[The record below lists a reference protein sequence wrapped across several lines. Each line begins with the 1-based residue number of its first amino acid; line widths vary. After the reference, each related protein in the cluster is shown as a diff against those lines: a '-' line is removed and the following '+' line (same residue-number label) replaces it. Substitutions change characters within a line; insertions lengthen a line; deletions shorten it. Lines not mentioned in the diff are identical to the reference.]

1 MGAPELSSP
10 TDEAIQHDPEQARIN
25 QENVDLERLG
35 RERPKCFGGA
45 WSEISFCLSIF
56 MSQILA
62 EYYISGSN
70 VLLPTLVRELDLP
83 KASAV
88 WPSTALSLVVTST
101 LLIFGRLTDMFGGY
115 IIYSGGAIWLTISSI
130 LCGVSQTWLM
140 LIICR
145 ALQGFAL
152 AAFLPSGMMIL
163 GSTYRPGPRKNIV
176 FSIYGACAA
185 LGFFVGIFFSGLTG
199 EYLTWRW
206 YFFFGAILSAIT
218 SALSLFSIPRD
229 YSEMRKLG
237 IQMDWA
243 GACLSIPAAVFIV
256 FAIADSSYAPQG
268 WRTPYIPLF
277 LALGLI
283 FLGMMVYVEGWVVKN
298 PLLPGDIFRVKY
310 MLPLVVALLFLYGTL
325 GIFLLYAVLYM
336 SDIMGASPMQIVA
349 WAAPMGIGGLIL
361 SVGGGMI
368 FHKVP
373 GTILMLISC
382 LGYVGSGLFF
392 AVIPLGG
399 NYWAFVFPSMICG
412 TVGIDI
418 SFNIANVFI
427 TTNLPKSRQGLAGA
441 LINCTLHMGIAVLL
455 GFADIVQT
463 QTPDLGSR
471 RSYKAV
477 FWYQTGL
484 AILGLLIVAFFVRIR
499 EAKSEFTLDE
509 REAMA
514 AEGNERAGEVGDV

>member
-1 MGAPELSSP
+1 MGVPEAPGPSN
-10 TDEAIQHDPEQARIN
+10 EAIQHDPEQARIN
-25 QENVDLERLG
+25 QETVDLERLG
-35 RERPKCFGGA
+35 RERPKCFAGP

-70 VLLPTLVRELDLP
+70 VLLPTLVKELDLP
-83 KASAV
+83 EASAI

-115 IIYSGGAIWLTISSI
+115 LIYSGGAIWLTISSI

-152 AAFLPSGMMIL
+152 AAFLPSGIMVL

-185 LGFFVGIFFSGLTG
+185 LGFFVGIFFSGLSG

-229 YSEMRKLG
+229 YSEKRKLG
-237 IQMDWA
+237 IQMDWP
-243 GACLSIPAAVFIV
+243 GACLSIPAAVLIV

-283 FLGMMVYVEGWVVKN
+283 LLGIMVYVEGWVVKN
-298 PLLPGDIFRVKY
+298 PLLPGDVFRVKY
-310 MLPLVVALLFLYGTL
+310 MLPLVIALLFLYGTL

-349 WAAPMGIGGLIL
+349 WAAPMGVGGLIL

-392 AVIPLGG
+392 AVIPIGG
-399 NYWAFVFPSMICG
+399 NYWAFVFPAMICG

-418 SFNIANVFI
+418 SFNLANVFI

-441 LINCTLHMGIAVLL
+441 LINCTLHMGIAVML
-455 GFADIVQT
+455 GFADIVHT
-463 QTPDLGSR
+463 QTSELGTID
-471 RSYKAV
+471 SYKAV

-484 AILGLLIVAFFVRIR
+484 AILGMLIVAFFVRIR

-514 AEGNERAGEVGDV
+514 AEGNARAVEV

>member
-1 MGAPELSSP
+1 
-10 TDEAIQHDPEQARIN
+10 
-25 QENVDLERLG
+25 
-35 RERPKCFGGA
+35 
-45 WSEISFCLSIF
+45 
-56 MSQILA
+56 
-62 EYYISGSN
+62 
-70 VLLPTLVRELDLP
+70 
-83 KASAV
+83 
-88 WPSTALSLVVTST
+88 
-101 LLIFGRLTDMFGGY
+101 
-115 IIYSGGAIWLTISSI
+115 
-130 LCGVSQTWLM
+130 
-140 LIICR
+140 
-145 ALQGFAL
+145 
-152 AAFLPSGMMIL
+152 
-163 GSTYRPGPRKNIV
+163 
-176 FSIYGACAA
+176 
-185 LGFFVGIFFSGLTG
+185 
-199 EYLTWRW
+199 
-206 YFFFGAILSAIT
+206 
-218 SALSLFSIPRD
+218 
-229 YSEMRKLG
+229 
-237 IQMDWA
+237 
-243 GACLSIPAAVFIV
+243 
-256 FAIADSSYAPQG
+256 
-268 WRTPYIPLF
+268 
-277 LALGLI
+277 
-283 FLGMMVYVEGWVVKN
+283 
-298 PLLPGDIFRVKY
+298 
-310 MLPLVVALLFLYGTL
+310 
-325 GIFLLYAVLYM
+325 
-336 SDIMGASPMQIVA
+336 MQIVA

-463 QTPDLGSR
+463 QTSDLGSR

>member
-1 MGAPELSSP
+1 MGVPETLSP
-10 TDEAIQHDPEQARIN
+10 HDGVLPPDPEQARIN
-25 QENVDLERLG
+25 HELADLERLG

-70 VLLPTLVRELDLP
+70 VLLPTLVKELDLP
-83 KASAV
+83 EASAI

-115 IIYSGGAIWLTISSI
+115 AIYNAGAIWLTISSI

-140 LIICR
+140 LVICR

-152 AAFLPSGMMIL
+152 AAFLPSGIMIL

-185 LGFFVGIFFSGLTG
+185 LGFFVGIFFSGLSG

-218 SALSLFSIPRD
+218 AALSLWSIPRD
-229 YSEMRKLG
+229 FAEKRNSGVK
-237 IQMDWA
+237 MDWP
-243 GACLSIPAAVFIV
+243 GACLSVPAAVLIV
-256 FAIADSSYAPQG
+256 FAIADSSHAPQG
-268 WRTPYIPLF
+268 WKTPYIPLF

-283 FLGMMVYVEGWVVKN
+283 ILGVMVYVEGWVVKN
-298 PLLPGDIFRVKY
+298 PLLPGDIFKVKY
-310 MLPLVVALLFLYGTL
+310 MLPLVIALLFLYGTL
-325 GIFLLYAVLYM
+325 GTFLLYAVLYM

-349 WAAPMGIGGLIL
+349 WTAPMGVGGLIL
-361 SVGGGMI
+361 
-368 FHKVP
+368 
-373 GTILMLISC
+373 
-382 LGYVGSGLFF
+382 
-392 AVIPLGG
+392 
-399 NYWAFVFPSMICG
+399 
-412 TVGIDI
+412 
-418 SFNIANVFI
+418 FNLANVFI
-427 TTNLPKSRQGLAGA
+427 TTNLPKARQGLAGA
-441 LINCTLHMGIAVLL
+441 LINCTLHMGIAVML

-463 QTPDLGSR
+463 ETVVDSGTR
-471 RSYKAV
+471 ESYKAV

-484 AILGLLIVAFFVRIR
+484 AILGLIIVVLFVRIR
-499 EAKSEFTLDE
+499 EAKSELTLDE
-509 REAMA
+509 REVMA
-514 AEGNERAGEVGDV
+514 ATAGEV

>member
-1 MGAPELSSP
+1 MGAPDTPGPS
-10 TDEAIQHDPEQARIN
+10 DEAIQHDLDQARVN
-25 QENVDLERLG
+25 QETVDLERLG
-35 RERPKCFGGA
+35 RERPKCFTGA

-70 VLLPTLVRELDLP
+70 VLLPTLVKELDLP
-83 KASAV
+83 EASTI

-115 IIYSGGAIWLTISSI
+115 LIYSGGAIWLTISSI

-152 AAFLPSGMMIL
+152 AAFLPSGIMVL

-185 LGFFVGIFFSGLTG
+185 LGFFVGIFFSGLSG

-218 SALSLFSIPRD
+218 AALSLFSIPRD
-229 YSEMRKLG
+229 YSEKRKLG
-237 IQMDWA
+237 IQMDWP
-243 GACLSIPAAVFIV
+243 GACLFIPAAVLIV

-277 LALGLI
+277 FVLGLI
-283 FLGMMVYVEGWVVKN
+283 LLGVMIYVEGWVVKN
-298 PLLPGDIFRVKY
+298 PLLPGDVFRVKY
-310 MLPLVVALLFLYGTL
+310 MLPLVIALLFLYGTL

-349 WAAPMGIGGLIL
+349 WAVPMAVGGLIL

-392 AVIPLGG
+392 AVIPIGG
-399 NYWAFVFPSMICG
+399 NYWAFVFPAMICG

-418 SFNIANVFI
+418 SFNLANVFI

-441 LINCTLHMGIAVLL
+441 LINCTLHMGIAVML

-463 QTPDLGSR
+463 QTSELGTR
-471 RSYKAV
+471 DSYKAV

-484 AILGLLIVAFFVRIR
+484 AILGMLIVLFFVRIR

-514 AEGNERAGEVGDV
+514 AEGNERAIEV

>member
-1 MGAPELSSP
+1 MGAPETPGPS
-10 TDEAIQHDPEQARIN
+10 DEAIQHDLDQARVN
-25 QENVDLERLG
+25 QETVDLERLG
-35 RERPKCFGGA
+35 RERPKCFTGA

-70 VLLPTLVRELDLP
+70 VLLPTLVKELDLP
-83 KASAV
+83 EASTI

-115 IIYSGGAIWLTISSI
+115 LIYSGGAIWLTISSI

-152 AAFLPSGMMIL
+152 AAFLPSGIMVL

-185 LGFFVGIFFSGLTG
+185 LGFFVGIFFSGLSG

-218 SALSLFSIPRD
+218 AALSLFSIPRD
-229 YSEMRKLG
+229 YSEKRKLG
-237 IQMDWA
+237 IQMDWP
-243 GACLSIPAAVFIV
+243 GACLSIPAAVLIV

-277 LALGLI
+277 FVLGLI
-283 FLGMMVYVEGWVVKN
+283 LLGVMIYVEGWVVKN
-298 PLLPGDIFRVKY
+298 PLLPGDVFRVKY
-310 MLPLVVALLFLYGTL
+310 MLPLVIALLFLYGTL

-349 WAAPMGIGGLIL
+349 WAVPMAVGGLIL

-392 AVIPLGG
+392 AVIPNGGKLLG
-399 NYWAFVFPSMICG
+399 FPMICG

-418 SFNIANVFI
+418 SFNLANVFI

-441 LINCTLHMGIAVLL
+441 LINCTLHMGIAVML

-463 QTPDLGSR
+463 QTSELGTR
-471 RSYKAV
+471 DSYKAV

-484 AILGLLIVAFFVRIR
+484 AILGMLIVLFFVRIR

-514 AEGNERAGEVGDV
+514 AEGNERAIEV